1 MTAILELAEVASEVL
16 LELDAALET
25 FAPMHSPHEGIAV
38 IHEEFRELREHVYGN
53 TGRSGE
59 ARAEAC
65 QLAAM
70 AMRYM
75 LELTEPR
82 P

>member
-1 MTAILELAEVASEVL
+1 MILTAPMRDVAREALGELGRACSL
-16 LELDAALET
+16 

-38 IHEEFRELREHVYGN
+38 IHEEFRELRRHVYGN
-53 TGRSGE
+53 TGRSAE
-59 ARAEAC
+59 ARAEAL

-70 AMRYM
+70 AMRYV
-75 LELTEPR
+75 LELTEPK